1 MAILHSN
8 TLHHTLLL
16 ATITPFTLL
25 TSTIVFS
32 ANNESAVDRLN
43 YQVSIYPQ
51 EKLHVV
57 TDRDIYCGGDTVWL
71 RVFVADAVSHRPI
84 AMSKYAYVE
93 LLNPFGIV
101 QKRVKLME
109 RDGVYAGYIP
119 VDEDIY
125 DGDYTLNAYTAYAE
139 NQGKDYFFRKNLRIL
154 PPYTSKYVIESR
166 FDSIDD
172 GEVKGNFTIRA
183 INGENLNYNA
193 MSWTMP
199 DGKFLEM
206 PDSKKGITRK
216 FHKDKGEDVVLVKF
230 GDYGRYVPIEYPNTD
245 TELSFYPEGGW
256 LIADEPCR
264 VAFKATGNHGTGVDA
279 SGVIRDDTGEEIAR
293 FSTSHCGMGS
303 VTFVPEAGH
312 VYTAEYI
319 GQNGQLQ
326 TTEIGSPKEG
336 AAALRY
342 SHSGTK
348 STFSIAGGK
357 DKDLRL
363 VLALRGSGMV
373 EVPISVEKP
382 LSIEEATLPTG
393 LYQALLFSPE
403 DSAVM
408 SERLFFIGSDRKT
421 PQMVQLKQDSTC
433 ITLKPPVSMTGDC
446 SLRII
451 NSNIVS
457 GKADSEIMTQFLL
470 QSELRGRIENPS
482 YYFNDVD
489 SETQNNLDLLMM
501 VNGWSRYNLPD
512 AMQGKYEEPEVPL
525 EIGQE
530 ISGQVRS
537 RWKNSPMEGV
547 LVSAIAPKWN
557 FGTFAETDSDGIFRL
572 NGFDFPEG
580 TPFILKS
587 MNAKGGLEANYDVFE
602 DRFPKTEILRTD
614 DSIWNTD
621 DISDFLNSTKW
632 ILLDEVKVQAF
643 KENND
648 DIYANFAS
656 FSSSADDMKVRG
668 IKSIGQALRGI
679 GGIFLNMDRLIW
691 RGTPVSYYIDGQI
704 FDPRGSAS
712 ISYNIGGSSYGG
724 SFGHTE
730 PTMKKD
736 DFYSPSLSEVEAA
749 VPFKSIERIDFIRP
763 EHSLVV
769 GPSYGGPIVLITTK
783 TGDKKNW
790 SRQFE
795 LKDYLPLG
803 YQQYKEYASPLL
815 SVDSDEYDLQT
826 SPTLLWM
833 PSVRFDDAG
842 KSIDLKFPV
851 KPEYRVIIEGLS
863 DNGDIISETL

>member
-16 ATITPFTLL
+16 ATIAPFGLL
-25 TSTIVFS
+25 TSTIVCS
-32 ANNESAVDRLN
+32 ANNESVVDRLN
-43 YQVSIYPQ
+43 YQLSIYPQ

-93 LLNPFGIV
+93 LLNPFGRV

-193 MSWTMP
+193 MSWTMQ

-230 GDYGRYVPIEYPNTD
+230 GDYGRYVPIEYPDTG
-245 TELSFYPEGGW
+245 TELTFYPEGGW

-264 VAFKATGNHGTGVDA
+264 VAFKATGNDGTGVDA
-279 SGVIRDDTGEEIAR
+279 SGVIRDDTGEEIAK
-293 FSTSHCGMGS
+293 FSTSHRGMGS
-303 VTFVPEAGH
+303 VTFVPEDRH

-357 DKDLRL
+357 GKDIRL

-373 EVPISVEKP
+373 EVPISEEMP

-408 SERLFFIGSDRKT
+408 SERLFFIGSDRKI
-421 PQMVQLKQDSTC
+421 PEVARLKEDSTC
-433 ITLKPPVSMTGDC
+433 IRLKPPVSMTGDC

-451 NSNIVS
+451 NSNIVP
-457 GKADSEIMTQFLL
+457 GKPDNDIMTQFLL

-482 YYFNDVD
+482 YYFTDV
-489 SETQNNLDLLMM
+489 SRETQNNLDLLMM
-501 VNGWSRYNLPD
+501 VNGWSRYNIPGALS
-512 AMQGKYEEPEVPL
+512 GSYEEPQYPL

-530 ISGQVRS
+530 ISGRVLS
-537 RWKNSPMEGV
+537 RWKNKPLKGV
-547 LVSAIAPKWN
+547 MVFAIAPNKH
-557 FGTFAETDSDGIFRL
+557 FGTFADTDKDGVFHL
-572 NGFDFPEG
+572 NGFDLPEN
-580 TPFILKS
+580 TSFIFKA
-587 MNAKGGLEANYDVFE
+587 MNAKGGLEGNYEIDNE
-602 DRFPKTEILRTD
+602 HFPVSDPLPY
-614 DSIWNTD
+614 DST
-621 DISDFLNSTKW
+621 SDSPTNIDAFFNGNKW
-632 ILLDEVKVQAF
+632 ILLDEIKVQAF
-643 KENND
+643 KDGGDNIAEA
-648 DIYANFAS
+648 YSS
-656 FSSSADDMKVRG
+656 FSRTSADMENLG
-668 IKSIGQALRGI
+668 ATSIEQALRGVS
-679 GGIFLNMDRLIW
+679 GMTNVSGHLKW
-691 RGTPVSYYIDGQI
+691 RGYEITFYIDGTL
-704 FDPRGSAS
+704 FDPSGSAS
-712 ISYNIGGSSYGG
+712 LRNLAGIPYGG
-724 SFGHTE
+724 SIPNLDILTLH
-730 PTMKKD
+730 
-736 DFYSPSLSEVEAA
+736 SPSLSEVEAA
-749 VPFKSIERIDFIRP
+749 VPFKSIERIDFIKP
-763 EHSLVV
+763 EHSLVI
-769 GPSYGGPIVLITTK
+769 GPSYGGAIVSITTK
-783 TGDKKNW
+783 TGDKKSW
-790 SRQFE
+790 SKQFE